1 MAVQTRFE
9 TVLPAQKPLETG
21 RRPSARR
28 GPRRRTDKNTLAIH
42 PNLLMQDI
50 AGSQP
55 GLESYQVRGE
65 AMQDAMVSEGD
76 VIMLQRHAHLSDG
89 ELAMV
94 ELPGELYPCL
104 RRIHFEGDYLRLE
117 PENHRFDDDTQPA
130 DRVQI
135 RGRVLAIMRQPR

>member
-1 MAVQTRFE
+1 M
-9 TVLPAQKPLETG
+9 PAP
-21 RRPSARR
+21 RPIEPSLRPVARR
-28 GPRRRTDKNTLAIH
+28 GLRRRNDKSALAIH
-42 PNLLMQDI
+42 PSLLMQDI
-50 AGSQP
+50 AGGQP

-65 AMQDAMVSEGD
+65 AMRDAMVSEGD

-94 ELPGELYPCL
+94 ELPGELHPCL
-104 RRIHFEGDYLRLE
+104 RRVHFEGDYLRLE
-117 PENHRFDDDTQPA
+117 PENQRFEGDTLPS